1 MFIYV
6 PSIVPQIVAD
16 PPSNAEKQIEQASQY
31 IHRVGHSVLVWVAD
45 HPGEAITVLSTAVI
59 AWFSIVL
66 ARSTVRL
73 WKTTRDA
80 AAEHANDMKASI
92 AAVSEAN
99 KIGLSYLHAIQRPWI
114 TEESSP
120 GSDLKWDP
128 AGAEIT
134 INTRIKNTG
143 ISPARDISIDVR
155 IYAMTQERLPDDEM
169 SKLLRKT
176 ENAPRVGLMLFPG
189 CDWVEN
195 TMVTLTRSDID
206 QFLDQFKTGTRR
218 QYVVVNVLV
227 CILYRSVLTG
237 QSYRTIRIYGL
248 KRLLEQSDHAL
259 HIDEDT
265 QISKLRLSNLSLPN
279 YAD

>member
-1 MFIYV
+1 MIIYA
-6 PSIVPQIVAD
+6 PLIVPQIVAD
-16 PPSNAEKQIEQASQY
+16 PLSNAEKQIEQASQY
-31 IHRVGHSVLVWVAD
+31 MHRVGHSFLLWITD

-73 WKTTRDA
+73 WKTTRNA
-80 AAEHANDMKASI
+80 AAEHASEIKESI

-99 KIGLSYLHAIQRPWI
+99 KISLSYLHAIQRPWI

-120 GSDLKWDP
+120 GSDLKWGP

-134 INTRIKNTG
+134 INTRIKNLG

-155 IYAMTQERLPDDEM
+155 IYAMTPEHLPDDEM
-169 SKLLRKT
+169 SKIIRKT

-189 CDWVEN
+189 CDWAEN
-195 TMVTLTRSDID
+195 ITVTLTRANID
-206 QFLDQFKTGTRR
+206 RFLDQFRTGTKRP
-218 QYVVVNVLV
+218 YVVANVLV
-227 CILYRSVLTG
+227 YIWYRSVLSD
-237 QSYRTIRIYGL
+237 QSHRTIRIYGL
-248 KRLLEQSDHAL
+248 KRLLEQADHAL
-259 HIDEDT
+259 QIDEDT
-265 QISKLRLSNLSLPN
+265 EISKLRMSNLFLPT